1 METLCLIGHRCGET
15 LSDPDRDDA
24 VLRTARDLYRQKH
37 GLLTSSNIARLRGRY
52 GLSQRALARLLGW
65 GEVTIQRYEK
75 GVILSPLRL
84 VLEKFGQAPASRLS
98 DLSHRE
104 EAWLSRGNGQLIP
117 YDEAEGV
124 LLLS

>member
-1 METLCLIGHRCGET
+1 MIPTG
-15 LSDPDRDDA
+15 DA

-75 GVILSPLRL
+75 GVILSTLRF